1 MHLKC
6 LKLLLMHFMKD
17 LVFFM
22 YSAACKCHPV
32 GALGRICNQTTGQ
45 CPCKDGV
52 IGRTCNRCHSDYD
65 QTASLIQPCISKY
78 LHHFLSVVFL
88 DLIFWF
94 CERRNLSVTSR
105 LSIYIWYITLI
116 SKSFYGLI
124 LAFASRY
131 GKLYLYFSFC
141 VDCKKLSSLLKFTV
155 ITIHILF
162 VFFLFHG
169 LKYIWLV
176 YLGLTT
182 IINYKNIN

>member
-105 LSIYIWYITLI
+105 LSIYDILHSFVNLSMVWSWLSPHVMENYTCTLVFVLMV
-116 SKSFYGLI
+116 KSCQV
-124 LAFASRY
+124 S
-131 GKLYLYFSFC
+131 
-141 VDCKKLSSLLKFTV
+141 SSLLSLLYIFCLYFFISWFKIYLTC
-155 ITIHILF
+155 LF
-162 VFFLFHG
+162 G
-169 LKYIWLV
+169 
-176 YLGLTT
+176 
-182 IINYKNIN
+182 INYHH

>member
-6 LKLLLMHFMKD
+6 LKLLVMHFMKD
-17 LVFFM
+17 FVFFM

-78 LHHFLSVVFL
+78 LHPSFSLLCFSRSDFLILWKEEFVC
-88 DLIFWF
+88 D
-94 CERRNLSVTSR
+94 
-105 LSIYIWYITLI
+105 IYTFYILYITLI

-131 GKLYLYFSFC
+131 GKFYLYFSFC
-141 VDCKKLSSLLKFTV
+141 VDGKKLSSLLKFTV
-155 ITIHILF
+155 MTIHILF
-162 VFFLFHG
+162 VFFYFM
-169 LKYIWLV
+169 V
-176 YLGLTT
+176 
-182 IINYKNIN
+182 

>member
-1 MHLKC
+1 MSQTTC
-6 LKLLLMHFMKD
+6 IA
-17 LVFFM
+17 VNERYCIFM

-78 LHHFLSVVFL
+78 LHPSFLSFVFL

-94 CERRNLSVTSR
+94 CERRVLSVTSR
-105 LSIYIWYITLI
+105 LSIYYTILHSLVNLSMVWSWLSPHVMENFICTSVFVLMI
-116 SKSFYGLI
+116 KIVKSPQFYCHEY
-124 LAFASRY
+124 S
-131 GKLYLYFSFC
+131 YFVC
-141 VDCKKLSSLLKFTV
+141 
-155 ITIHILF
+155 I
-162 VFFLFHG
+162 FLFHG

-182 IINYKNIN
+182 IINF

>member
-6 LKLLLMHFMKD
+6 LKLLVMHFMKD

-78 LHHFLSVVFL
+78 LHPSFSLRCFSRSDFLILWKEEFVC
-88 DLIFWF
+88 DIY
-94 CERRNLSVTSR
+94 R
-105 LSIYIWYITLI
+105 LSIYYILHSFVNLSMVWSWLSPHVMENFTCTLVFVLMV
-116 SKSFYGLI
+116 KSCQV
-124 LAFASRY
+124 S
-131 GKLYLYFSFC
+131 
-141 VDCKKLSSLLKFTV
+141 SSLLSWLYIFCLYFFISWFKIYLTC
-155 ITIHILF
+155 LF
-162 VFFLFHG
+162 G
-169 LKYIWLV
+169 
-176 YLGLTT
+176 
-182 IINYKNIN
+182 INYHH